1 MFKVSPRE
9 RTVRLIWIDASV
21 TEKMHDWEVHRFR
34 MLMQT
39 VEDIRSPQGE
49 RGGLRAGLCGRDKGL
64 WDKMKMM
71 VKEAT

>member
-1 MFKVSPRE
+1 
-9 RTVRLIWIDASV
+9 
-21 TEKMHDWEVHRFR
+21 MHDWEVHRFR

-39 VEDIRSPQGE
+39 VEDIRAPQGE
-49 RGGLRAGLCGRDKGL
+49 SGGLRARLCGRDKGL